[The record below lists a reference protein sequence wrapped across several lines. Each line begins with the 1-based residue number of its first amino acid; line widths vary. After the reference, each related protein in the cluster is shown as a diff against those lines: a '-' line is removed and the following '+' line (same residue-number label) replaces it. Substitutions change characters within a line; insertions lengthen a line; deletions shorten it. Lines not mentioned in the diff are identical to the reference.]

1 MVSWCNGSLSWF
13 QGAPVMFSKS
23 QTRITLLLAI
33 FLSTAGLA
41 PFAKAGQKSRN
52 ITVTG
57 CLQKGNALDRFSLT
71 AHDGKGYALRSAS
84 VKLSDHVG
92 HSVTIK
98 GELKRD
104 PKRDD
109 YDFEGSEVK
118 EGYGEDQVEDL
129 VDVNVISLKMNSAS
143 CPAVAGK

>member
-1 MVSWCNGSLSWF
+1 
-13 QGAPVMFSKS
+13 MFSKPHMPMA
-23 QTRITLLLAI
+23 LLLGI
-33 FLSTAGLA
+33 VFFSTVCSV
-41 PFAKAGQKSRN
+41 PYAKAGQKDS
-52 ITVTG
+52 IVTVTG
-57 CLQKGNALDRFSLT
+57 CLQKGNALDRFTLKG
-71 AHDGKGYALRSAS
+71 HDGKAYALRSTS

-118 EGYGEDQVEDL
+118 EGYGKDQVEDL